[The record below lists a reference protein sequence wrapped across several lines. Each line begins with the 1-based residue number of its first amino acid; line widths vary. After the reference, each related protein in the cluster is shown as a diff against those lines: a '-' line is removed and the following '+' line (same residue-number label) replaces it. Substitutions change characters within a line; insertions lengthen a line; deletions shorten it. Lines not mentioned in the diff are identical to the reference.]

1 MCLGPGWRLGL
12 RDVGTEKRWHDEE
25 EHSQRK
31 GRAKTHRNSLKGL
44 GERRGERRGKRQ
56 KEKSKT
62 TKIITSFVNQG
73 KTNQRWQMRQRL
85 GWMKMRE

>member
-1 MCLGPGWRLGL
+1 M
-12 RDVGTEKRWHDEE
+12 RDMGTEKRWPDEE

-31 GRAKTHRNSLKGL
+31 GRAKTCSKLPQRFRGEEK
-44 GERRGERRGKRQ
+44 GERGSKRQ

-62 TKIITSFVNQG
+62 TKIMTSFANEG
-73 KTNQRWQMRQRL
+73 KINQRWQMLQRL